1 VLSVGDRIGVIS
13 EGRIVGV
20 TDRADVDMV
29 NLGLLMAGHHADIAT
44 AA

>member
-29 NLGLLMAGHHADIAT
+29 KLGLLMAGHHANIS
-44 AA
+44 AAA